1 MPVVVN
7 ERFRISVTYGATIS
21 VQSTGTELAPASRS
35 QAFVDIILE
44 KFRGTRELTYGGAIM
59 KHNLQNLICGKSW
72 FLRRKHQFHVKNKRR
87 VKART
92 RYHADLKHQLCSSK
106 CK

>member
-44 KFRGTRELTYGGAIM
+44 EFRGTRELTYGGAIM
-59 KHNLQNLICGKSW
+59 KHKSLNLVWGRSS
-72 FLRRKHQFHVKNKRR
+72 FLLRKHQFHVSNKR
-87 VKART
+87 
-92 RYHADLKHQLCSSK
+92 
-106 CK
+106 